1 MSLQFPSTPTPQN
14 LRVENKVYVIGHVNP
29 DTDSIASA
37 MAYAWLLQERD
48 GTNAVPAR
56 AGAINRQTSW
66 VLRTLEMEPPILFND
81 ASPRF
86 ESVMRRLDTV
96 TPDRSLSEAW
106 AILSRTGGV
115 APVVNPDGT
124 PYGLI
129 SGKSLFNF
137 LSRHMGPHP
146 RYKDMT
152 LAELLDIPCHEAAE
166 TEINR
171 YAASTRI
178 RDVINRILRD
188 EVDEFWV
195 LDDNQRYLGI
205 CRQRDLLDPPRM
217 KIILVDH
224 NEPQQALGS
233 LNEAQLIEILDH
245 HRLGNPTTHEPIR
258 FTVDVVGSTST
269 LISELIE
276 ETGLRPP
283 PELAG
288 LMLAGLLSDTLI
300 MTSPTTTPRDHQAA
314 ERLARW
320 AFVWGTPLEEESIE
334 TFGEK
339 VLSAGSGLASRD
351 PVDVVT
357 TDMKKYDTD
366 SIRFAIAQAEVSDLY
381 ELNEHLGPLREALQ
395 ELKERRSLDFAM
407 LMVTDIVQGDSRLL
421 MVDAPVVLDELPY
434 RPLADGT
441 RLAEGVVSRKKQLLP
456 VVLSLLEE

>member
-1 MSLQFPSTPTPQN
+1 LNVVNKARDLN
-14 LRVENKVYVIGHVNP
+14 LRVDNRVYVIGHVNP
-29 DTDSIASA
+29 DTDAIAAA
-37 MAYAWLLQERD
+37 MGYAWLLHERD
-48 GTNAVPAR
+48 GINAIPAR
-56 AGAINRQTSW
+56 SGAINRQTAW
-66 VLRTLEMEPPILFND
+66 VLSTLEMDPPILFND

-96 TPDRSLSEAW
+96 TPDQPLSQAW

-115 APVVNPDGT
+115 APVVNADGT

-137 LSRHMGPHP
+137 LSRLMGPHP
-146 RYKDMT
+146 RYKEMT
-152 LAELLDIPCHEAAE
+152 LAELLEIPCREAAE
-166 TEINR
+166 TEVAR
-171 YAASTRI
+171 YSASTRV
-178 RDVINRILRD
+178 RDVINRLLRE

-195 LDDNQRYLGI
+195 LDDDQRYLGI
-205 CRQRDLLDPPRM
+205 CLQRDLLDPPRM

-233 LNEAQLIEILDH
+233 LNEAELIEILDH

-269 LISELIE
+269 LVSEKIE
-276 ETGLRPP
+276 ECGLKAPP
-283 PELAG
+283 NLAS
-288 LMLAGLLSDTLI
+288 LMLAGLLSDTLV
-300 MTSPTTTPRDHQAA
+300 MSSPTTTQRDQDAA

-320 AFVWGTPLEEESIE
+320 AFVWGTPLEDE
-334 TFGEK
+334 TVSSFGEK
-339 VLSAGSGLASRD
+339 VLSAGTGLSSRE
-351 PVDVVT
+351 PLDVVT
-357 TDMKKYDTD
+357 TDMKKYETETL
-366 SIRFAIAQAEVSDLY
+366 RFAIAQAEVSELY
-381 ELNEHLGPLREALQ
+381 ELNEYLEPLRDALQ

-407 LMVTDIVQGDSRLL
+407 LMVTDVVQGDSRLL

-456 VVLSLLEE
+456 VVLSLLED